1 MVWLIILTFI
11 ALLGFLLGFSGG
23 SYYQYKRMAPYIN
36 QNWRLSTELYKME
49 SMISVMDN
57 LLVYEEKGVAEKWFY
72 RLGQGGIECNYN
84 PYVLPS
90 STTPPPSTVA
100 PPAPSK
106 PDNDEDYEG
115 LFYVK
120 EYPDGNG
127 DTKKDTKDGE
137 YIEGYSKNDPY
148 Y

>member
-1 MVWLIILTFI
+1 
-11 ALLGFLLGFSGG
+11 
-23 SYYQYKRMAPYIN
+23 MAPYIN

-57 LLVYEEKGVAEKWFY
+57 LLVYKEKGVAEKWFY
-72 RLGQGGIECNYN
+72 RLSQGGIECNYN

-90 STTPPPSTVA
+90 STTTPPPSTVA
-100 PPAPSK
+100 PLAPSK
-106 PDNDEDYEG
+106 PDHDEDYEDM
-115 LFYVK
+115 FNVK

-137 YIEGYSKNDPY
+137 YIEDYSKNDPY